1 MDLTTRYLGFE
12 LPHPFMPGASPLAD
26 DLDTVRRLEDVGA
39 AAIVMRSLFEEQL
52 VGEQLATFHS
62 MEEPANS
69 FGEAMTYMPSP
80 PDFVLGPDEY
90 LEQLSRIKSAVS
102 IPVIA
107 SLNGNSPGGWLE
119 YSQLMAQAGADA
131 LELNV
136 YEVAT
141 NPDEKGETIEQRTLE
156 MVRSVV
162 AKVDIPVAIKLSP
175 YYTSMA
181 SFARALEQAG
191 VHGMVLF
198 NRLYQPDFDIEELEI
213 ERSLHLSDSSELL
226 LRLTWLAV
234 LSGHTSASL
243 AASGG
248 VHTAVDA
255 IKAVMAGAHAVQMV
269 SALLRQ
275 GPEHLGRIRQGVSD
289 WMEEH
294 EYDSLAQMQGNMNL
308 KHCPDAKAFERTN
321 YMHLLQSWRPYVAGE
336 SNRR

>member
-26 DLDTVRRLEDVGA
+26 DLDTVRRLEDAGA

-90 LEQLSRIKSAVS
+90 LEQLSRIKAAVS
-102 IPVIA
+102 VPVVA

-141 NPDEKGETIEQRTLE
+141 NPEEGSEAIEQRTLAV
-156 MVRSVV
+156 VRSVV
-162 AKVDIPVAIKLSP
+162 EKVDIPVAIKLSP
-175 YYTSMA
+175 FYTSLA
-181 SFARALEQAG
+181 SFARALEGAG
-191 VHGMVLF
+191 AQGMVLF
-198 NRLYQPDFDIEELEI
+198 NRLYQPDFDVDELEI

-234 LSGHTSASL
+234 LSGNTGASL

-248 VHTAVDA
+248 VHTAIDA
-255 IKAVMAGAHAVQMV
+255 IKAIMAGAHAVQMV
-269 SALLRQ
+269 SSLLRH
-275 GPEHLGRIRQGVSD
+275 GPEHLRAIHQGVVD

-294 EYDSLAQMQGNMNL
+294 EYESLAQMQGNMNL
-308 KHCPDAKAFERTN
+308 QRCPDPKAFERTN
-321 YMHLLQSWRPYVAGE
+321 YMHLLQSWRPFAAG
-336 SNRR
+336 R

>member
-1 MDLTTRYLGFE
+1 
-12 LPHPFMPGASPLAD
+12 MPGASPLAD
-26 DLDTVRRLEDVGA
+26 DLDTVRRLEDAGA

-52 VGEQLATFHS
+52 VGEQLATFRS
-62 MEEPANS
+62 MEEPAHS

-90 LEQLSRIKSAVS
+90 LEQLSRIKAAVS
-102 IPVIA
+102 VPVVA

-119 YSQLMAQAGADA
+119 YSQLMAQAGASA

-141 NPDEKGETIEQRTLE
+141 NPEESSEAIEQRTLE

-162 AKVDIPVAIKLSP
+162 SKVDIPIAVKLSP
-175 YYTSMA
+175 FYTSLA
-181 SFARALEQAG
+181 SFARALEKAG
-191 VHGMVLF
+191 ARGMVLF

-234 LSGHTSASL
+234 LSGNTGASL

-255 IKAVMAGAHAVQMV
+255 IKAIMAGAHAVQMV
-269 SALLRQ
+269 SALLRH
-275 GPEHLGRIRQGVSD
+275 GPDHLRAIRQEVVA
-289 WMEEH
+289 WLEEH
-294 EYDSLAQMQGNMNL
+294 EYESLAQMQGNMNL
-308 KHCPDAKAFERTN
+308 QHCPDAKAFERTN
-321 YMHLLQSWRPYVAGE
+321 YMHLLQSWRPYVG
-336 SNRR
+336 SR